1 MVCVC
6 VWCVWCVS
14 SYVPDNLFV
23 YGIKSEGRRVGVA
36 GVEFVK
42 KLSRCLTITQRH
54 GRQAETGRQAGR
66 LAKSEACN
74 LVNFIIYLS
83 LLLMIAHLYSL
94 WFLFCC
100 CCCFFPF
107 LLCFCRVFPL
117 SVHICKFPAREIKF
131 MCIF

>member
-6 VWCVWCVS
+6 GVWCVWCVS

-23 YGIKSEGRRVGVA
+23 YGSKSEGRRVGVA
-36 GVEFVK
+36 GVEFFK

-54 GRQAETGRQAGR
+54 GRQAGR

-100 CCCFFPF
+100 CFCFS